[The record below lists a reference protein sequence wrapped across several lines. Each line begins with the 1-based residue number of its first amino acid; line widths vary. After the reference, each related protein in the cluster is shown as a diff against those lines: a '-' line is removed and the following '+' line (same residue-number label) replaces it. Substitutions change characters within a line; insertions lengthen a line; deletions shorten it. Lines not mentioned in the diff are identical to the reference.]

1 MILTQL
7 TAVGV
12 DGSRVMLHFDD
23 GSKTRVPTTLVADL
37 GLYGGMELSEDALAE
52 LMEAAQRASAKQRA
66 ARIVS
71 ATSISEKNLR
81 RRLMQKGETPENAEA
96 AVDWLRDMGAL
107 DDSAV
112 GRQVVARCVQKG
124 YGKNRARQELYA
136 KGVPRSLWDDVL
148 EDYPDMSETI
158 DRFLEKRF
166 QGMTLD
172 QKTIKKAADALY
184 RKGHSWEQISGAME
198 RYEEQLED

>member
-7 TAVGV
+7 CAVGQ

-23 GSKTRVPTTLVADL
+23 GSKTRIPTTLVADF
-37 GLYGGMELSEDALAE
+37 GLYGGMELSEDTLAQ
-52 LMEAAQRASAKQRA
+52 LMEAAQRVSAKQRA

-81 RRLMQKGETPENAEA
+81 RRLLQKGETPKDADA

-107 DDSAV
+107 DDGAV
-112 GRQVVARCVQKG
+112 ARQVISRCVQKG

-136 KGVPRSLWDDVL
+136 KGVPKQLWDDAL
-148 EDYPDMSETI
+148 EDYPDMSEAI

-166 QGMTLD
+166 QGVALD
-172 QKTIKKAADALY
+172 QNTIKKAADALY
-184 RKGHSWEQISGAME
+184 RRGHSWESISAAMR
-198 RYEEQLED
+198 RYEAGLED